1 MIPTIKQA
9 DRNRTPTQQLA
20 LQRFIGQYASGVD
33 IGLRDMLYHKEKYD
47 RVLRTRDFSRI
58 RAMFVTL
65 SDSPA
70 FMASGAFFPEVTF
83 DGQALQDFYVQDV
96 LELLSF
102 SLVSSQGKG
111 LAVFSWLEDAGKPVC
126 ERLVNSY
133 EQLNAFD
140 HSHALTRFVF
150 EFLENTYLAPIWWDA
165 LHPSSRLALV
175 KRLEDGAHPIHVRPP
190 NCLADDG
197 LRVVTYQAEG
207 LIRVN

>member
-1 MIPTIKQA
+1 MT
-9 DRNRTPTQQLA
+9 
-20 LQRFIGQYASGVD
+20 
-33 IGLRDMLYHKEKYD
+33 
-47 RVLRTRDFSRI
+47 
-58 RAMFVTL
+58 
-65 SDSPA
+65 
-70 FMASGAFFPEVTF
+70 SGAFFPEVTF

-102 SLVSSQGKG
+102 SLVSSQEKG
-111 LAVFSWLEDAGKPVC
+111 LAVFSWLEDTGKSVC

-175 KRLEDGAHPIHVRPP
+175 KRLEDSAHPIPSPGELPCR
-190 NCLADDG
+190 
-197 LRVVTYQAEG
+197 
-207 LIRVN
+207 